1 MARRERDNKK
11 NKQEYMEVKVGDNMT
26 VRMYDPGKDDTAR
39 ASLTVDVE
47 GGPLVVYGNAVN
59 GRNGWFFSY
68 PQYKDKQG
76 NYKNLVFALNRET
89 NEAISNALEDAAD
102 NFGAAN

>member
-11 NKQEYMEVKVGDNMT
+11 NKPEYVEVKVGDNML
-26 VRMYDPGKDDTAR
+26 VRMYDPGKEDTTR
-39 ASLTVDVE
+39 ASLTIGVE
-47 GGPLVVYGNAVN
+47 GGPLIVYGNAVN

>member
-1 MARRERDNKK
+1 MARRERENKK
-11 NKQEYMEVKVGDNMT
+11 PEYVEVKVGDNMI

-39 ASLTVDVE
+39 ASLTIGVE
-47 GGPLVVYGNAVN
+47 GGPLIVYGNAVN
-59 GRNGWFFSY
+59 GRTGWFFSF
-68 PQYKDKQG
+68 PQYKTKQG
-76 NYKNLVFALNRET
+76 DYKNLVFALNRET

>member
-1 MARRERDNKK
+1 MARREREKK
-11 NKQEYMEVKVGDNMT
+11 NPEYVEVKVGDNMI

-39 ASLTVDVE
+39 ASLTVGVE
-47 GGPLVVYGNAVN
+47 GGPLIIYGNAVN

-68 PQYKDKQG
+68 PQYKNKDG
-76 NYKNLVFALNRET
+76 EYKNLVFALNRET

-102 NFGAAN
+102 KFGAAN

>member
-1 MARRERDNKK
+1 MARRERENKK
-11 NKQEYMEVKVGDNMT
+11 PEYVEVKVGDNMT
-26 VRMYDPGKDDTAR
+26 VRMYDPGKEDTAR
-39 ASLTVDVE
+39 ASLTIEVE

-68 PQYKDKQG
+68 PQYKNKDG
-76 NYKNLVFALNRET
+76 EYKNLVFALNRET

>member
-1 MARRERDNKK
+1 MARRERENKK
-11 NKQEYMEVKVGDNMT
+11 PEYVEVKVGDNMI

-39 ASLTVDVE
+39 ASLTIEVE

-59 GRNGWFFSY
+59 GRNGWFFSF
-68 PQYKDKQG
+68 PQYKTKQG
-76 NYKNLVFALNRET
+76 DYKNLVFALNRET